1 MGKISVYEIIT
12 NRIIETLEKGTVP
25 WKKPWK
31 TGAPINLISKK
42 EYRGI
47 NTIILSM
54 ASFSSPYFAT
64 IRQINQLGGSVQ
76 KGAKGLPVVFWKF
89 PKVKP
94 EAESEKSPIKDA
106 PSEDSSESK
115 FKKPNV
121 PLMRYYTVFNVEQ
134 CEGLESKIPVEETI
148 IFDPIE
154 KCEKVV
160 ASYPDKPPIEQSG
173 QKACYRPLTD
183 EIFMP
188 VPESFDSSEHYYGT
202 LFHELVHSTG
212 HEKRLGREGVKDHSS
227 FGDHLYSKEE
237 LVAEIGSSFLCGKT
251 GLDISSIFS
260 NQVAYIG
267 SWLEALKNDKRMV
280 IYAAAQAQK
289 AVDHIMDV
297 KVQEKTDEKSI
308 AA

>member
-12 NRIIETLEKGTVP
+12 NQIIEALAKGTVP

-31 TGAPINLISKK
+31 TGAPINLVSKK

-54 ASFSSPYFAT
+54 ASFSSPYFCT

-89 PKVKP
+89 P
-94 EAESEKSPIKDA
+94 EAIHRESPIKDA

-121 PLMRYYTVFNVEQ
+121 PLVRYYTVFNVEQ
-134 CEGLESKIPVEETI
+134 CEGLESKIPVVETI
-148 IFDPIE
+148 TFNPIE
-154 KCEKVV
+154 ECEKVV
-160 ASYPDKPPIEQSG
+160 TSYPDKPVIEQSG
-173 QKACYRPLTD
+173 QKACYRPPTD

-188 VPESFDSSEHYYGT
+188 LPKSFDSSEHYYGT

-212 HEKRLGREGVKDHSS
+212 HDKRLGREGVKDHSA

-237 LVAEIGSSFLCGKT
+237 LVAEIGSSFLCGKS

-289 AVDHIMDV
+289 AVDHILDV
-297 KVQEKTDEKSI
+297 KVQEKRGEKSI